1 MKKSQSNEKRTG
13 KARLLPLH
21 LLPVA
26 GVPHRRDLVRSLK
39 KVITNTAIIVNTT
52 DKAIKK
58 KKKKKKG
65 IEKNN
70 KIHGI
75 ETEIRREARKKINQ
89 IEKDKEKEIGTTK
102 IIEIMKKNILEKNI
116 GTGMIK

>member
-52 DKAIKK
+52 YKAIR
-58 KKKKKKG
+58 KKKKKG

>member
-1 MKKSQSNEKRTG
+1 MKKNQSNEKRIG
-13 KARLLPLH
+13 KAHLLPLH
-21 LLPVA
+21 LLPAA
-26 GVPHRRDLVRSLK
+26 GVPHRRDLVRSRE

-52 DKAIKK
+52 YKAIR
-58 KKKKKKG
+58 KKKKKG

-70 KIHGI
+70 KINGI

-89 IEKDKEKEIGTTK
+89 IEKDKEIGTTK

-116 GTGMIK
+116 GNGMIK

>member
-1 MKKSQSNEKRTG
+1 MKKNQSNEKRIG
-13 KARLLPLH
+13 KAHLLPLH
-21 LLPVA
+21 LLPAA
-26 GVPHRRDLVRSLK
+26 GVPHRRDLVRSRE
-39 KVITNTAIIVNTT
+39 KVITNTAIIVNTM
-52 DKAIKK
+52 DKAI
-58 KKKKKKG
+58 KKKKG

-70 KIHGI
+70 KINGI

-116 GTGMIK
+116 GNGMIK

>member
-52 DKAIKK
+52 YKAIR
-58 KKKKKKG
+58 KKKKKG

-89 IEKDKEKEIGTTK
+89 IEKEKEIGTTK